1 MPASASK
8 IPRFDIWWVNL
19 PVQEGHAQSGKR
31 PAVIVAD
38 EPDNRFTIVLPITT
52 NLDRS
57 RFKGTLRVDPDAE
70 NGLRD
75 ASIVMAFQIRY
86 LDRNRLT
93 ERIGHLNDSDAAVL
107 DGLLA
112 DLLGFEG

>member
-1 MPASASK
+1 MPAPPTK
-8 IPRFDIWWVNL
+8 LPRFDIWWVNL

-31 PAVIVAD
+31 PAVLAAD
-38 EPDNRFTIVLPITT
+38 EPDNKFCIVLPVTT

-57 RFKGTLRVDPDAE
+57 RFKGTLRVEPDSE
-70 NGLRD
+70 NGLRET
-75 ASIVMAFQIRY
+75 SIIMGFQIRY

-93 ERIGHLNDSDAAVL
+93 ERIGHLNNADSAVL

-112 DLLGFEG
+112 ELLGFDG

>member
-1 MPASASK
+1 MPAPATK

-19 PVQEGHAQSGKR
+19 PVQEGHAQSGRR
-31 PAVIVAD
+31 PAVVLTD
-38 EPDNRFTIVLPITT
+38 EPDNRFSIVLPITT

-57 RFKGTLRVDPDAE
+57 RFKGTLRVEPGAE
-70 NGLRD
+70 NGLREV
-75 ASIVMAFQIRY
+75 SIVMGFQIRY
-86 LDRNRLT
+86 LDRNRIT
-93 ERIGHLNDSDAAVL
+93 ERIGHLRDSDAAIL